1 MSSDYFPSNEEPW
14 WSSADARAVSVA
26 ADPAR
31 KQRLPPSGYDLP
43 FCCHLLSLL
52 DFSSHKT
59 IARGAWRKAT
69 SALRLPA
76 LGDDDAMWDKL
87 LLLYDPDASGE
98 IQVAELEASLPM
110 DRHLNLLLRT
120 ILRTVTAL
128 AEGAQSSQDV
138 KLARV
143 QLERTR
149 TICRP
154 VLEAW
159 RAEVRRSRALK
170 AKALRRM
177 RLAGCAR
184 AWSAWG
190 ELVRERAM
198 LKQYAKRLMMR
209 EAAGCFRKWR
219 EAAAMGKL
227 AQSPQMRR
235 VGLRLLSGKAWAQ
248 WADEAAVYKFAKRF
262 VCGRAFRSWASLA
275 SPEEAYRRERMA
287 KFCRRL
293 LKRGLYRYFAR
304 WELRAAQRAAYGGA
318 HGATAASRTGMRI
331 LVGRA
336 WRTWWETWHE
346 TKLNATTPAL
356 FQGSPALQE
365 QWSSWFGPKP
375 TKPAATAEPA
385 ATKPAAPERRNSFF
399 SSAAL
404 PGAATAAAAPAKP
417 AAPERRGSW
426 SERALELALE
436 PFAGVAAAP
445 AAATPA
451 AAPFSR
457 VFGGGR
463 SVPPPPPRRPPPR
476 RRPRRPTAPPPP
488 PDDAGGRPPT
498 PPVEGRASP
507 PPSRAARERAATS
520 KPKEPKGARRKTELK
535 LGDAKKGERRPRA
548 AAAEAP
554 ATTTGRESKRRE
566 ARTEK
571 RRGGAT

>member
-1 MSSDYFPSNEEPW
+1 MVLRRR
-14 WSSADARAVSVA
+14 ARRQRG

-304 WELRAAQRAAYGGA
+304 WELRAAQRAAYGGSARRDGRLA
-318 HGATAASRTGMRI
+318 HRDADPRRPRVAHVVGDMARDETQCDDARPLPGVACPPGAVVE
-331 LVGRA
+331 LVWPEADEAGGDRRA
-336 WRTWWETWHE
+336 RRDEAGGTR
-346 TKLNATTPAL
+346 
-356 FQGSPALQE
+356 
-365 QWSSWFGPKP
+365 
-375 TKPAATAEPA
+375 
-385 ATKPAAPERRNSFF
+385 APEQLLLVSGTARRRDGRRR
-399 SSAAL
+399 AREAG
-404 PGAATAAAAPAKP
+404 GA
-417 AAPERRGSW
+417 ERRGSW

-463 SVPPPPPRRPPPR
+463 SVPPPPRRPPPL
-476 RRPRRPTAPPPP
+476 RRPRRVAPRRRRPTTLAADRRRRRRRSKAAPRRRRRVRRASARRRASQRRRARGARPSSSSATRRKAREGPAP
-488 PDDAGGRPPT
+488 RPPRR
-498 PPVEGRASP
+498 PRPRPGGRASD
-507 PPSRAARERAATS
+507 E
-520 KPKEPKGARRKTELK
+520 K
-535 LGDAKKGERRPRA
+535 
-548 AAAEAP
+548 
-554 ATTTGRESKRRE
+554 
-566 ARTEK
+566 RTEK

>member
-1 MSSDYFPSNEEPW
+1 MQGETVGRGENCIRPSIEPGLSLLAEQQTHNFRTALYEMSSDYFPSNEEPW

-198 LKQYAKRLMMR
+198 LKQYAKRLM
-209 EAAGCFRKWR
+209 
-219 EAAAMGKL
+219 
-227 AQSPQMRR
+227 
-235 VGLRLLSGKAWAQ
+235 
-248 WADEAAVYKFAKRF
+248 
-262 VCGRAFRSWASLA
+262 
-275 SPEEAYRRERMA
+275 
-287 KFCRRL
+287 
-293 LKRGLYRYFAR
+293 
-304 WELRAAQRAAYGGA
+304 
-318 HGATAASRTGMRI
+318 
-331 LVGRA
+331 
-336 WRTWWETWHE
+336 
-346 TKLNATTPAL
+346 
-356 FQGSPALQE
+356 
-365 QWSSWFGPKP
+365 
-375 TKPAATAEPA
+375 
-385 ATKPAAPERRNSFF
+385 
-399 SSAAL
+399 
-404 PGAATAAAAPAKP
+404 
-417 AAPERRGSW
+417 
-426 SERALELALE
+426 
-436 PFAGVAAAP
+436 
-445 AAATPA
+445 
-451 AAPFSR
+451 
-457 VFGGGR
+457 
-463 SVPPPPPRRPPPR
+463 
-476 RRPRRPTAPPPP
+476 
-488 PDDAGGRPPT
+488 
-498 PPVEGRASP
+498 
-507 PPSRAARERAATS
+507 PSHQ
-520 KPKEPKGARRKTELK
+520 
-535 LGDAKKGERRPRA
+535 
-548 AAAEAP
+548 
-554 ATTTGRESKRRE
+554 
-566 ARTEK
+566 
-571 RRGGAT
+571 